1 MTAPVLQTRL
11 GARRE
16 ATRQDS
22 PPVTFFVV
30 QADTSPTLRLL
41 REILHRLPGGTKPD
55 PPRSNDALQAKAIP
69 FKKPARNSPELPQ
82 RASALTTIEENFRDT
97 KDLRFGMGLSYTH
110 IGRTDRRDR
119 LLLIGALAQALLTL
133 LGAAAEDCGLDR
145 TMKANTVKRRTHS
158 LFRQGCFFYSC
169 IPMMPDER
177 VALLMNSFRT
187 IIAQHAVFQQ
197 IFAIILCSA
206 SCASSRAKTSIANS
220 CSASSLPAMRALPE
234 HLRSPELLPLCSRI
248 RRRLALDYP
257 SREELLARLDHLLV
271 AAGNPSLMTSELR
284 ANPRKWARS
293 TPCSTSCNGCLAAPS
308 SACRPTLP
316 RGIEGADPARLGLEH
331 ELREAHPP
339 CDSERP
345 PFEHRPRRTNDRA
358 VEHRLGEQNGERRR
372 ALHVAVHDR
381 GKLRRGNRPDI
392 SRTRHP

>member
-1 MTAPVLQTRL
+1 MSGRRTCLERRPCPTRPHRFPTGRAAAPHSGQRAGRHASTSGGRSALDLTSSKNEPPHDRSGVANPL

-187 IIAQHAVFQQ
+187 IIA
-197 IFAIILCSA
+197 
-206 SCASSRAKTSIANS
+206 
-220 CSASSLPAMRALPE
+220 
-234 HLRSPELLPLCSRI
+234 
-248 RRRLALDYP
+248 
-257 SREELLARLDHLLV
+257 
-271 AAGNPSLMTSELR
+271 
-284 ANPRKWARS
+284 
-293 TPCSTSCNGCLAAPS
+293 
-308 SACRPTLP
+308 
-316 RGIEGADPARLGLEH
+316 
-331 ELREAHPP
+331 
-339 CDSERP
+339 
-345 PFEHRPRRTNDRA
+345 
-358 VEHRLGEQNGERRR
+358 
-372 ALHVAVHDR
+372 
-381 GKLRRGNRPDI
+381 
-392 SRTRHP
+392 